1 MKYLVI
7 GLGNTG
13 LSIIS
18 MLKHAGL
25 EVEGYNRPGK
35 TLDNLKSIK
44 EFNVEGLVDFAFK
57 NDFINEDLQKALTR
71 SDFVF
76 VCIPAN
82 EHKGL
87 ANSILESK
95 LEEKMPS
102 IILVPGRIFGAINFA
117 EYLGTSLAEA
127 DTVPYAARHDGK
139 ALISLLA
146 KKNKIL
152 YSSTDI
158 SLLKSIEKKMPAFF
172 KEIFYKE
179 NNYQKVTMSNVGLV
193 LHCTPL
199 LFNAGLIHHPQD
211 FLFYK
216 ELISKEIAF
225 YMQKIDDE
233 RISISKELG
242 FSVKSV
248 PVWLHE
254 QYGTKDYSN
263 IYNALHTTEA
273 YLKISSPKSLN
284 HRYINEDLVYG
295 LVPIENLALNL
306 GLEVPYITN
315 LINTACMLLDY
326 DVRLNYEGIIPA
338 WKGIS

>member
-18 MLKHAGL
+18 MLKRAGL

-44 EFNVEGLVDFAFK
+44 EFKVEGLMDFTFK
-57 NDFINEDLQKALTR
+57 KDFINEDLHKALTR
-71 SDFVF
+71 SDLVF
-76 VCIPAN
+76 VCVPAN

-87 ANSILESK
+87 ADSILESK

-102 IILVPGRIFGAINFA
+102 IILVPGRVFGALNFA
-117 EYLGTSLAEA
+117 EYLGTSVSEA
-127 DTVPYAARHDGK
+127 QTVPYAARHDGK
-139 ALISLLA
+139 GLISLLA
-146 KKNKIL
+146 QKNKIL

-158 SLLKSIEKKMPAFF
+158 SLLKGIEKKMPAFF
-172 KEIFYKE
+172 KEIFYKDY
-179 NNYQKVTMSNVGLV
+179 NYQKVTMSNVGLV

-225 YMQKIDDE
+225 YMQKVDDE
-233 RISISKELG
+233 RIRISKELG

-248 PVWLHE
+248 PDWLNE
-254 QYGTKDYSN
+254 QYGTKDYSD

-284 HRYINEDLVYG
+284 HRYLNEDLVYG
-295 LVPIENLALNL
+295 LVPIENLAINL
-306 GLEVPYITN
+306 GLEVPYITH
-315 LINTACMLLDY
+315 LINTACMLLDS
-326 DVRLNYEGIIPA
+326 DFRLNYEGIIPA

>member
-44 EFNVEGLVDFAFK
+44 EFKVEGLADFTFK
-57 NDFINEDLQKALTR
+57 KDFINEDLNNALTK
-71 SDFVF
+71 SDLVF
-76 VCIPAN
+76 VCVPAN

-87 ANSILESK
+87 ASSILESN
-95 LEEKMPS
+95 LEEKIPS
-102 IILVPGRIFGAINFA
+102 IILVPGRVFGALNFA
-117 EYLGTSLAEA
+117 EYLCTSVSEA
-127 DTVPYAARHDGK
+127 QTVPYAARHDGK
-139 ALISLLA
+139 GLISLMA
-146 KKNKIL
+146 QKNKIL

-158 SLLKSIEKKMPAFF
+158 SLLKGIERKMPAFF
-172 KEIFYKE
+172 KEIFCKDY
-179 NNYQKVTMSNVGLV
+179 NYQKVTMSNVGLV

-225 YMQKIDDE
+225 YMQKVDDE
-233 RISISKELG
+233 RIRVSKELG

-248 PVWLHE
+248 PEWLNE
-254 QYGTKDYSN
+254 QYGTKNYSN

-284 HRYINEDLVYG
+284 HRYLNEDLVYG
-295 LVPIENLALNL
+295 LVPIESLAINLC
-306 GLEVPYITN
+306 LEVPYITN
-315 LINTACMLLDY
+315 LIDTACMLLDSNL
-326 DVRLNYEGIIPA
+326 RLNYEGVIPA
-338 WKGIS
+338 WKKIS

>member
-44 EFNVEGLVDFAFK
+44 EFKVEGLVDFTFK
-57 NDFINEDLQKALTR
+57 NDFISEDLQKALNR
-71 SDFVF
+71 SELIFICV
-76 VCIPAN
+76 PAN

-87 ANSILESK
+87 ASSILESK
-95 LEEKMPS
+95 PEKKILS
-102 IILVPGRIFGAINFA
+102 IILVPGRVFGALNFA
-117 EYLGTSLAEA
+117 KYLGINVSETE
-127 DTVPYAARHDGK
+127 TVPYAARHDGK
-139 ALISLLA
+139 GSISLLA
-146 KKNKIL
+146 QKNKIF

-158 SLLKSIEKKMPAFF
+158 SLLKGIEKKMPSFL
-172 KEIFYKE
+172 KEIFNKE
-179 NNYQKVTMSNVGLV
+179 YNYQKVTMSNVGLV
-193 LHCTPL
+193 LHCAPL
-199 LFNAGLIHHPQD
+199 LFNSGLIHHPQD

-248 PVWLHE
+248 PSWLNE
-254 QYGTKDYSN
+254 QYGTKDYSD

-284 HRYINEDLVYG
+284 HRYLNEDLVYG
-295 LVPIENLALNL
+295 LVPIENLAINL

-315 LINTACMLLDY
+315 LINTACMLLDS
-326 DVRLNYEGIIPA
+326 DFRLKYEGIIPA
-338 WKGIS
+338 WKGMS

>member
-18 MLKHAGL
+18 MLKYAGL
-25 EVEGYNRPGK
+25 EVEGYNRPGT

-44 EFNVEGLVDFAFK
+44 EFKVEGLASFIFE
-57 NDFINEDLQKALTR
+57 NDFINEDLQKALSE
-71 SDFVF
+71 SDLVF
-76 VCIPAN
+76 ICVPAN

-87 ANSILESK
+87 AESILERMPENK
-95 LEEKMPS
+95 IPS
-102 IILVPGRIFGAINFA
+102 IILVPGRIFGALNFA
-117 EYLGTSLAEA
+117 EHLSSSVIEA
-127 DTVPYAARHDGK
+127 DTVPYAARYDGK
-139 ALISLLA
+139 GLVSLLA
-146 KKNKIL
+146 QKNRVL

-158 SLLKSIEKKMPAFF
+158 SLLNSVEEKMPLCF
-172 KEIFYKE
+172 KKIFCKE
-179 NNYQKVTMSNVGLV
+179 YNYPKVTMSNVGLV

-199 LFNAGLIHHPQD
+199 IFNSGLIYNPQD

-225 YMQKIDDE
+225 YMHKIDDE
-233 RISISKELG
+233 RIRISKELG

-248 PVWLHE
+248 PDWLKE
-254 QYGTKDYSN
+254 QYGTKDNSS

-284 HRYINEDLVYG
+284 HRYLNEDLVYG
-295 LVPIENLALNL
+295 LVPVEGLAMNL
-306 GLEVPYITN
+306 GLEVPYITH
-315 LINTACMLLDY
+315 LINTACMLLDS
-326 DVRLNYEGIIPA
+326 DFRLNYKGIIPD
-338 WKGIS
+338 WKKVS